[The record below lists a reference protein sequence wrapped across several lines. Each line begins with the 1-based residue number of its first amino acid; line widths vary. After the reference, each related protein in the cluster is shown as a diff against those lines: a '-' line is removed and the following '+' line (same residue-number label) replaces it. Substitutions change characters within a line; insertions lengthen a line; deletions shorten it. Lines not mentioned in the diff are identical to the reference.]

1 MERLLLLVV
10 IAAGLAGA
18 ALIGRRWLLRRA
30 ARLGADDPVLAGLRP
45 GVPAILYFTS
55 PGCAPC
61 QFQQKPALARLQ
73 ADLGEGLQ
81 IVEIDALA
89 QTDAATRWGVLSVPT
104 TFVLDRAGRPRD
116 VNYGVAG
123 AEKLKAQLQRV

>member
-10 IAAGLAGA
+10 IAAGLTCA
-18 ALIGRRWLLRRA
+18 ALVGKHWLLRRA
-30 ARLGADDPVLAGLRP
+30 ARLAGGDPVLAGLRP
-45 GVPAILYFTS
+45 GVPAIVYFTS
-55 PGCAPC
+55 PNCAPC

-81 IVEIDALA
+81 VIEVDALA
-89 QTDAATRWGVLSVPT
+89 QSDAAMRWGVLSVPT
-104 TFVLDRAGRPRD
+104 TFVLDRTGRPRD